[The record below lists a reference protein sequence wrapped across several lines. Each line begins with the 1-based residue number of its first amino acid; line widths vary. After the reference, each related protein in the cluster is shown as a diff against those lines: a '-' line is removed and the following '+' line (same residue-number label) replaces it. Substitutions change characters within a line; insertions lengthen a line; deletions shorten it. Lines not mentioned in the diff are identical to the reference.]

1 MSKKLCYQYDK
12 EIRKKN
18 EENPKYYKQNFSKH
32 SRNTILENE
41 YDQDFKGIKQTNLL
55 SKENRVNL
63 EPKIAQKSF
72 NDNNNNNNN
81 NNDLLN
87 KLEFLENQ
95 IKDAKT
101 EIVNEIKSLGTIFQ
115 KSFESFSKSII
126 EIIQGKTSMKQ
137 EDKNDDKQSFSKHSK
152 EKNILNKKN
161 NALQNSLLNK
171 NEKFDLENNELIY
184 YTYSEKRKS
193 NYDNSEI
200 VLKKRKLFT
209 NSNSSENN
217 KEQVQ
222 NNGSA
227 NFSFSFENGSRKE
240 HSQEVSSKNANKEI
254 ENSIRRKYKRKKEEL
269 NKK

>member
-72 NDNNNNNNN
+72 NDNNN

-193 NYDNSEI
+193 NYDKSEI
-200 VLKKRKLFT
+200 VLKKRKLFN

-269 NKK
+269 NKQ